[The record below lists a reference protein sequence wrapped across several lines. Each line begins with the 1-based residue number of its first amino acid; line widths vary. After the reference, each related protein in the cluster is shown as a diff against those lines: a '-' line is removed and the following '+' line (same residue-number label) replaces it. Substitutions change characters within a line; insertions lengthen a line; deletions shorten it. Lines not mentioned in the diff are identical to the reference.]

1 MTPKLLEVPIST
13 CLRGEPNV
21 LSFVN
26 ALMPVWT
33 SLSALFMLLMH
44 AHVMVVKSQKIN
56 KMSQNFE
63 ITKTRTKID
72 S

>member
-33 SLSALFMLLMH
+33 SLSDLFMLLKH

-56 KMSQNFE
+56 KMS
-63 ITKTRTKID
+63 KTLK
-72 S
+72 

>member
-1 MTPKLLEVPIST
+1 MTPKMLEVPIST
-13 CLRGEPNV
+13 CLREEPNV
-21 LSFVN
+21 LSFVD

-56 KMSQNFE
+56 KMS
-63 ITKTRTKID
+63 KTLK
-72 S
+72 